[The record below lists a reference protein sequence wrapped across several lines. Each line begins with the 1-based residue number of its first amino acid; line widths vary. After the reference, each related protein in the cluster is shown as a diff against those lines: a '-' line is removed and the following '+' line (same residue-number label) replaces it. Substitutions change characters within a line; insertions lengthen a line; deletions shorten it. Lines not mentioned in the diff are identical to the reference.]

1 VKTTA
6 GQCENLMECWLFSAD
21 TRPSLTSGKNLSAR
35 QIKWMVT
42 YQETRQAKS
51 VKPGNSIGRVDRGE
65 ISISEQECV
74 ACEITKPKIDERSG
88 ADRKLQVG
96 KNKSDAWKNQSNLT
110 APARFRNATEETK
123 IAAPKRTENESVR
136 MNSDMGKNNKHP
148 TKKQKQIFY
157 CTLIRLQLI
166 HRGHNSHSLI
176 WLKIK

>member
-1 VKTTA
+1 VWEFDGVLVVLGRHQTESYQWQKSQRETNKMN
-6 GQCENLMECWLFSAD
+6 GN
-21 TRPSLTSGKNLSAR
+21 
-35 QIKWMVT
+35 I
-42 YQETRQAKS
+42 QETRQAKS